1 MFNLL
6 KERKTIMKTIREK
19 IEIMQAYERGEL
31 IENYNHGEWT
41 LCENP
46 MWNWGYADYRVKP
59 KPKYIPFDTPYEF
72 LEAQKEHGVEVKST
86 NTGVV
91 CCAFVDSQGR
101 VLLVMNGIRDEL
113 NHVCKM
119 FDDYVFL
126 DNTPCG
132 KQILTEK

>member
-1 MFNLL
+1 
-6 KERKTIMKTIREK
+6 MKTIREK

-59 KPKYIPFDTPYEF
+59 KPQYIPFDTAEEF
-72 LEAQKEHGVEVKST
+72 INAQKEHGVEVKYTKSGIERRVFI
-86 NTGVV
+86 N
-91 CCAFVDSQGR
+91 SQGR
-101 VLLVMNGIRDEL
+101 VLLVTNGICDKL
-113 NHVCKM
+113 NQVRNM
-119 FDDYVFL
+119 FGDYVFL

-132 KQILTEK
+132 KQIFDEK